1 MTRRGLM
8 AGTALLAATA
18 AARAATTASLDDILQ
33 PYLATHGLPAFAAAV
48 VRGGQVTAA
57 GAVGTRRAGTVIP
70 VTIDDKFH
78 IGSDTKAM
86 TATLAGILVEQ
97 GALHWDGTVADSFP
111 ELVPKMT
118 EGLHGVTL
126 QQLLSH
132 TSGIPSDNDEFG
144 KLLEQSYTQDGLNLD
159 ELRYWLVTNWAP
171 MPLATKPGT
180 TFAYSNMGYTLA
192 GAMMERAAKST
203 WEELVV
209 AHIFTPLKLR
219 SAGFGPQSSLG
230 RVDAPL
236 GHLLRPDGALKPML
250 AGPDGDNPLIIGPAG
265 TVHLSIL
272 DFAAW
277 AGWQAGEGK
286 RGPAITT
293 AATLRK
299 MHQPVIDIAI
309 PSGAPGTPSGTGS
322 YCLGWG
328 ILTLPFS
335 KEPFITHTGSN
346 TLNLAM
352 VMLQPQ
358 HDFAMVLATNR
369 GDKQAD
375 AALRDAAAT
384 LYRQHGPA

>member
-18 AARAATTASLDDILQ
+18 AAHAASTAPLDDILH
-33 PYLATHGLPAFAAAV
+33 PYLVTHGLPAFAAAV
-48 VRGGQVTAA
+48 VRNGHVTAS
-57 GAVGTRRAGTVIP
+57 GAVGTRRAGTTIP

-86 TATLAGILVEQ
+86 TSTLAGILVEK
-97 GALHWDGTVADSFP
+97 GALHWDGTVAESFP
-111 ELVPKMT
+111 ELVSNMD
-118 EGLHGVTL
+118 EALRSVTL

-132 TSGIPSDNDEFG
+132 TSGIPADNDAFG
-144 KLLEQSYTQDGLNLD
+144 KLLEQSYAQEGKNLD
-159 ELRYWLVTNWAP
+159 ELRYWLVTNWVP
-171 MPLATKPGT
+171 MSLANKPGT
-180 TFAYSNMGYTLA
+180 TFAYSNMGYTMA
-192 GAMMERAAKST
+192 GAMIERAAKST
-203 WEELVV
+203 WEELIV

-230 RVDAPL
+230 QVDAPL
-236 GHLLRPDGALKPML
+236 GHLVNPDDTLKPML
-250 AGPDGDNPLIIGPAG
+250 AGPNGDNPLILGPAG

-286 RGPAITT
+286 RGPAIVT

-299 MHQPVIDIAI
+299 LHQPVINISI
-309 PSGAPGTPSGTGS
+309 PSAAPGTPSGTGS

-369 GDKQAD
+369 GDKRAD

-384 LYRQHGPA
+384 LYRQHGPT